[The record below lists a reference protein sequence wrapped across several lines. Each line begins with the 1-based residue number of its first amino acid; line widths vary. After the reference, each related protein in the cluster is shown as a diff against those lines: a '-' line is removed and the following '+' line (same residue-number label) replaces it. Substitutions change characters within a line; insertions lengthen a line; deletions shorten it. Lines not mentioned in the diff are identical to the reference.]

1 MSNINNYLE
10 WRGDIPLNND
20 FPLNEIDSMIL
31 ARFSYLLFDRIKMN
45 KEETIKSI
53 SEKMKKF
60 KNEEFL
66 YNGDKQLITNLG
78 LSRRFRNMLVT
89 DYIENNEEETEKQFR
104 AITIHTGD
112 NEIYISYI
120 GTDSSIY
127 GWKEDFNMAFMENVP
142 CQFEGREYLK
152 KIANKYP
159 TKRLRIG
166 GHSKGR
172 KCSYLFCYYCK

>member
-89 DYIENNEEETEKQFR
+89 DYIENNEEISQYMGICLKDRLIKEK
-104 AITIHTGD
+104 A
-112 NEIYISYI
+112 
-120 GTDSSIY
+120 
-127 GWKEDFNMAFMENVP
+127 
-142 CQFEGREYLK
+142 
-152 KIANKYP
+152 
-159 TKRLRIG
+159 KRKNQLNHNI
-166 GHSKGR
+166 
-172 KCSYLFCYYCK
+172 FQ